1 MAEYK
6 THYTTTGVN
15 TSGRGGKSYIEGGSF
30 EVNLVPPGSKREG
43 TNPEELFALGFSA
56 CFHSAL
62 EGVKKEENVDNE
74 SIVRHKVS
82 IVENKE
88 NSDTHLGVV
97 IEVGID
103 GLDQDRTKELA
114 DKANELCP
122 YSRAIK
128 NGEINFEVKAV
139 PYEEG

>member
-1 MAEYK
+1 MAEYE
-6 THYTTTGVN
+6 TQYTTTGVN
-15 TSGRGGKSYIEGGSF
+15 TSGRKGKSYIEGGSF
-30 EVNLVPPGSKREG
+30 AVNLVPPGSKREG
-43 TNPEELFALGFSA
+43 TNPEELFALGYSA

-62 EGVKKEENVDNE
+62 EGVKKQEQVDKE

-82 IVENKE
+82 IEQNKE
-88 NSDTHLGVV
+88 NSDTILGVV
-97 IEVGID
+97 IEVGIED
-103 GLDQDRTKELA
+103 LDQDRTKELA
-114 DKANELCP
+114 VQANELCP